1 MPRRSDF
8 LAFLGTVVTGSAV
21 SSIADPAYAT
31 VPLDVSSS
39 MYLSEE
45 IKTFDLSLPSYDSI
59 NTLKADDK
67 ALGVEGAPEPAA
79 RAKKGPK
86 PKKESGGD
94 SMLSSVLP
102 SMNKS
107 GPKPKAAKKPK
118 PEKASKPAP
127 AAKEEFETMDLSLP
141 SYSDSTGS
149 KGKDFFAI

>member
-1 MPRRSDF
+1 MLTIHSLVRPIV
-8 LAFLGTVVTGSAV
+8 LGSFTA
-21 SSIADPAYAT
+21 
-31 VPLDVSSS
+31 SS

-59 NTLKADDK
+59 NTLKVDDK
-67 ALGVEGAPEPAA
+67 ALGVENAPEPAA

-94 SMLSSVLP
+94 SGNSMLSSVLP

-107 GPKPKAAKKPK
+107 GPKPKVAKKPK
-118 PEKASKPAP
+118 PEKPSKSAP

-141 SYSDSTGS
+141 SYSENTGS